1 MSGIMVV
8 PGSALVA
15 PVFIPDNEQA
25 PAWCSK
31 PASDFSPEEVKALGE
46 FCRQQ
51 GWEAGWD
58 YALAGI
64 AHPDG
69 RSPFHPEFLGG
80 AAHELWRLSYRRGQR
95 EARSSEEFSHVL
107 RTCACS

>member
-1 MSGIMVV
+1 MNGITVIQ
-8 PGSALVA
+8 GNAILA
-15 PVFIPDNEQA
+15 PLFIPDNDPS
-25 PAWCSK
+25 PAWCQK
-31 PASDFSPEEVKALGE
+31 PASDLSPEEVRQLSE

-58 YALAGI
+58 DCLAGVI
-64 AHPDG
+64 HADG

-95 EARSSEEFSHVL
+95 EARSSEEFRHVL
-107 RTCACS
+107 RACPCP